1 MKILQSFAFTL
12 MLCLIFGTT
21 CKAQMMASLDNHY
34 FSTNTLDEIEDTPLA
49 GDDHAMVVID
59 NSIIFEALEN
69 DIVNGDLLDLYVSE
83 TPLHGQVT
91 VNDDY
96 SFTYKPKEGTC
107 EMVDSFSYIVINENG
122 KDKATVYVD
131 VICEEITIINGFSP
145 DGDGYHDTFT
155 IIGAES
161 FPNNMLYIFNE
172 WGEELHNF
180 ESYKNDWNGDGL
192 DKGLYFYIFEDGK
205 GQVYSGYVNIN

>member
-12 MLCLIFGTT
+12 MLCLLFGSTSN
-21 CKAQMMASLDNHY
+21 AQMMASLDNHY
-34 FSTNTLDEIEDTPLA
+34 FSKNTSDEIEDTPLA
-49 GDDHAMVVID
+49 GDDHTMVVID

-69 DIVNGDLLDLYVSE
+69 DVVNGDLLDLYVSE
-83 TPLHGQVT
+83 TPLYGKVT
-91 VNDDY
+91 VNDDN
-96 SFTYKPKEGTC
+96 SFTYVPKEGTC

-145 DGDGYHDTFT
+145 DGDGFNDTFT

-161 FPNNMLYIFNE
+161 FPNNALFIFNE
-172 WGEELHNF
+172 WGEELLTF
-180 ESYKNDWNGDGL
+180 EGYQNEWDGEGLEKNM
-192 DKGLYFYIFEDGK
+192 YFYIFEDGK
-205 GQVYSGYVNIN
+205 GQVYSGYVSIN